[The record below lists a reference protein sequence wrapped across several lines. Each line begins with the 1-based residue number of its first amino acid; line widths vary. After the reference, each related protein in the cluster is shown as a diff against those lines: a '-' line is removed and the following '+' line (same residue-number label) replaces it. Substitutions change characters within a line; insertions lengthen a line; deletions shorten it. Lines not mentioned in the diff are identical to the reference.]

1 MAKELGVKPVRCGDP
16 LSKVKEP
23 IAWVEYLPEGIP
35 FAGDDGAA
43 AWIAREWFA
52 KPGPWLCEGH
62 VMARALRR
70 WLETIGPHKMPCDQI
85 IVLDRPGFGFP
96 LPGQNA
102 MHMGV
107 MTVWNGIR
115 YHYDRIAEYR

>member
-1 MAKELGVKPVRCGDP
+1 
-16 LSKVKEP
+16 
-23 IAWVEYLPEGIP
+23 
-35 FAGDDGAA
+35 
-43 AWIAREWFA
+43 
-52 KPGPWLCEGH
+52 
-62 VMARALRR
+62 MARALRR